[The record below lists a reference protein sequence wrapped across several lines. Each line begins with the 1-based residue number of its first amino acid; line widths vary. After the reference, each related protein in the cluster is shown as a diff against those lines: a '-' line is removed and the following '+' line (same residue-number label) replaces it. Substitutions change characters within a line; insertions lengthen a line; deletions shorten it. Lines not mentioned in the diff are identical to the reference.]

1 MGREGAGASEGVA
14 STWPPGRKERN
25 ESVAVVK
32 KNRARVTQPNPT
44 QGLRRATAAYSP
56 TLVMTSTIVHDGS
69 IEREV
74 DPEDVQYMRAV
85 QESLASAKPSAAPV
99 AAAAAAPPPPAELVA
114 AAAPKRA
121 AATDD
126 AADPTADQISRDAAL
141 AVALSAEHSDA
152 PAELLRAKVVHDG
165 SIEKD
170 L

>member
-1 MGREGAGASEGVA
+1 MLHRRL
-14 STWPPGRKERN
+14 PP
-25 ESVAVVK
+25 
-32 KNRARVTQPNPT
+32 
-44 QGLRRATAAYSP
+44 RRPPPCVY
-56 TLVMTSTIVHDGS
+56 MTSTIVHDGS

-74 DPEDVQYMRAV
+74 DPEEAQYMRAV

-99 AAAAAAPPPPAELVA
+99 AAAAASAGAAAPPPPAELVA
-114 AAAPKRA
+114 AAAPKRT
-121 AATDD
+121 AATED

-141 AVALSAEHSDA
+141 AIALSAEHSDA